1 MDAIL
6 LQVPDSPSSESTSET
21 TTFTTSDTSAKATE
35 DQNLPPLTSED
46 LNSSEDHN
54 YRPSEDHNSRTSEDH
69 NSSEDHKSSED
80 YNSRLEKDRAEPNNP
95 TISSPKIFWPEVI
108 NRKFID
114 VANCTERCEAV
125 VFGFEDGVGNC
136 HATHLVFPRTGSGDV
151 SIPKYCES

>member
-46 LNSSEDHN
+46 
-54 YRPSEDHNSRTSEDH
+54 
-69 NSSEDHKSSED
+69 HKSSED
-80 YNSRLEKDRAEPNNP
+80 YNSRLEKDRTEHNSP

-125 VFGFEDGVGNC
+125 VFGFEDGVGNS